1 MNTIYLI
8 NACVPLETA
17 HDGREIRNRDKGDV
31 KMNWEDMKIL
41 VEKCVPEQLLKE
53 YGMCIEI
60 SCAGTNANETRIE
73 IDNSKCEIFVTES

>member
-1 MNTIYLI
+1 MI
-8 NACVPLETA
+8 
-17 HDGREIRNRDKGDV
+17 
-31 KMNWEDMKIL
+31 WEDMKIL

-53 YGMCIEI
+53 YDMCIEI